1 MSTITDIFNSTFFV
15 CLGLIILACAGIIL
29 YFESKIREQ
38 NHKFTSM
45 ISLISSMAEEL
56 NYIKA
61 IGFSSYRGG
70 ETNIVQPTNTYMDA
84 VTNNND
90 ENLIKVSDGEDTD
103 SDDDD
108 ENDSMNDD
116 SSSESDSDENNSDD
130 GSEKKNIKLLKL
142 SSHQDNIVITENKK
156 DNIEVLDLEDMD
168 ELYKSDDEDNT
179 DKDEDEGTHSDDMED
194 LEDNDNDDDNSSDD
208 NDAIPKLDFDSLEND
223 IEAEAEEFDFSKIVK
238 QEPDTE
244 ESTLPNLKEAVSES
258 LKKINILNLE
268 EDHEQNDFLD
278 YKKCSVPKLRSI
290 VVEKGLVTDA
300 SKLKKA
306 ELLTLLGAS
315 E

>member
-1 MSTITDIFNSTFFV
+1 MSTINDIFNSTFFV

-61 IGFSSYRGG
+61 VGLMPYRGG
-70 ETNIVQPTNTYMDA
+70 ETNIVQPTNTHTHMAY
-84 VTNNND
+84 VTKNND

-108 ENDSMNDD
+108 ESMNDSD
-116 SSSESDSDENNSDD
+116 SDSDSDSESDENNSDD
-130 GSEKKNIKLLKL
+130 ESNKKNIKLLKL
-142 SSHQDNIVITENKK
+142 TSHQDNIVITENKK

-168 ELYKSDDEDNT
+168 ELQNSGDEDDT
-179 DKDEDEGTHSDDMED
+179 DKEETQTDDDMED
-194 LEDNDNDDDNSSDD
+194 LDDDEHTIDD
-208 NDAIPKLDFDSLEND
+208 NNSIPKLDFDSLEND
-223 IEAEAEEFDFSKIVK
+223 IEAEAEAEEIDFSKIVK
-238 QEPDTE
+238 QEPNPE
-244 ESTLPNLKEAVSES
+244 ESALPNLKEAVSES

-268 EDHEQNDFLD
+268 EDHEQSDFLD

-290 VVEKGLVTDA
+290 VVEKGLVSDS
-300 SKLKKA
+300 SKLKKT
-306 ELLTLLGAS
+306 ELLALLGAS